1 MPTAALYSLYR
12 KVVNPYDEY
21 TRAESQDYMVETRKI
36 QKTGGS
42 TYTVSLPKKWVTD
55 SGLRQGDSVRVDAR
69 PDGTLTLMSSG
80 AAEQQKLVK
89 KMEVDDETEPKA
101 LLRELIGCYVTGY
114 DVIEIRSRKR
124 MQSDVR
130 KVIHEFTRRAI
141 GPEII
146 EEGSEFV
153 VIQDVADHAD
163 LSMKKI
169 VRRMHL
175 MAKNMITE
183 AFNSVKELD
192 SSLAD
197 DVIERDDE
205 VDRLYWFVEKQ
216 HSMTSRNPLFAA
228 KLKTDLI
235 ESNAMIS
242 VAKALER
249 VADHASR
256 IAHAT
261 EMLQSSKAPEVL
273 LGKLEGLANDATA
286 MLDCSVDAFFRRDAV
301 IANGCIEDSNELR
314 KKIAIFLEDAM
325 KQKGKV
331 AVGLSFIAESVD
343 RVGGY
348 SSDIAEIAINLAQ

>member
-1 MPTAALYSLYR
+1 MS
-12 KVVNPYDEY
+12 
-21 TRAESQDYMVETRKI
+21 ETRKI

-42 TYTVSLPKKWVTD
+42 TYTVSLPKRWVKD
-55 SGLRQGDSVRVDAR
+55 SNLKQGDSVRVEVR
-69 PDGTLTLMSSG
+69 PDGTLSLFSAGTS
-80 AAEQQKLVK
+80 EPQKLVK
-89 KMEVDDETEPKA
+89 KMEVDEETDPKA

-114 DVIEIRSRKR
+114 DMVEIRSRKR
-124 MQSDVR
+124 MSSEVR

-146 EEGSEFV
+146 EEGSDLV

-163 LSMKKI
+163 LAMRKI
-169 VRRMHL
+169 IRRMHL
-175 MAKNMITE
+175 MARNMLAE

-192 SSLAD
+192 ASLAK

-235 ESNAMIS
+235 ESNAMIA

-249 VADHASR
+249 IADHASR

-261 EMLQSSKAPEVL
+261 EVLQSSRAPEGL
-273 LGKLEGLANDATA
+273 LTRLEGLANDATA
-286 MLDCSVDAFFRRDAV
+286 MLDCSVEAFFRKDSV
-301 IANGCIEDSNELR
+301 MANGCIEDSNNLR
-314 KKIAIFLEDAM
+314 KKVAAFLEDAM
-325 KQKGKV
+325 KQKGKT
-331 AVGLSFIAESVD
+331 AVGLSFIAESID